1 MDKES
6 HKTIIQKLKINQ
18 VVICILIPRIFFLD
32 DILSQFLT
40 CFKFSVYEGSA
51 INIFLFCLIS

>member
-6 HKTIIQKLKINQ
+6 HKTIIQKQ